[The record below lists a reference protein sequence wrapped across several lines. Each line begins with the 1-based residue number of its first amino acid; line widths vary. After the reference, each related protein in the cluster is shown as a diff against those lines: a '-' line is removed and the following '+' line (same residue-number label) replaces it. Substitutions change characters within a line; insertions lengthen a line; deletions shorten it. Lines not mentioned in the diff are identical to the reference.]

1 MIKPFI
7 DQSQDVRIGG
17 IAGKLYHHINDD
29 TVHLTEEEKKFLQTL
44 QSGDPDSGEGDISSQ
59 IDDIY
64 VQLGNK
70 ADKEEIPTK
79 VSQLENDMNYLTEI
93 PDYYTTEEEVKLL
106 IQTYVAE
113 GDFDV
118 DLDELQ
124 KQIKQLTDLV
134 NTHELT
140 LGDIETSLN
149 QLQQSQNNLNV
160 SVNAAIDQLTGQLD
174 ILSQKVDNVQLKPA
188 TGTVLGGIKVG
199 AGLNVEE
206 DGTLSVSSSS
216 GGGGGGSIDRAE
228 LDKYYLRKD
237 TDDSTKHSLEIGDTL
252 TSDTIRSSEMYRG
265 QHGSGFFLG
274 MDDGNS
280 VLEVDDLLVRN
291 RGLFEELEIR
301 KTSYVNGSLVLSAAG
316 SIIESVEQQTSGDWK
331 CYLKSD
337 NGDVAVTNSF
347 ETNDLV
353 RCQTFDVKPGI
364 YENVSNKFYWRQVIS
379 TGTEGTK
386 NYIVLSKTQKSSDT
400 ADDESGTPASG
411 DTIVQF
417 GNTSE
422 SSRQNVIVISS
433 VDTDAPSITMYTNV
447 QTFNLS
453 QATISSKISPSEV
466 RFNSDL
472 FKLVSGG
479 NVYNVA
485 IDRGQWNTSTTYYHW
500 DRVSHNGN
508 LWLCMYQNPEG
519 CTGIEPGGSSSSS
532 YWMLQVSKGDPGS
545 ATDKPQLIFNEP
557 IVVTAYDGVNYSP
570 DITGKTITVSLQNA
584 AGESL
589 NWSNVTYIAA
599 TCTDGSV
606 QVTADGQTIT
616 IQECTLQV
624 GESVRIDVTAD
635 VKETPESETTIT
647 ITNSISVVCI
657 QQPETEYTVQA
668 YVSPSLRTDNYS
680 IKFGGDN
687 LIQSI
692 SWPASSQIYTYD
704 LYLFVGSKMVQW
716 ADITNTQSGTLAN
729 PGVMGGIYANGLT
742 TYIPLQE
749 SRNGTAS
756 ITVSQDRIRYGN
768 VLIPSNIKSPQY
780 VGNNYYPV
788 SNYNIRFDI
797 YADDWNIRASADL
810 TLNIFSQSSIFEN
823 TTTQLKSVKTSI
835 ADAEKGISANTSLIN
850 QTAEAIRTEVDEKV
864 ETINGNI
871 TKIEENVSSV
881 TQTAESL
888 TKFVG
893 KYLNEEGTTLESV
906 IEQTAGDIDMSVI
919 YNNLRMAGLNI
930 SVDEGQETGSV
941 TIYGDKVTIKNS
953 EDSNDDVLYVQGG
966 QTYLGN
972 TNIVSGK
979 IGGFNISSNAIG
991 TNTNSTGDGMYMD
1004 RKYIRFN
1011 ERGLISSNVYNL
1023 EFGVL
1028 NIAGVDQCMLIQ
1040 ATSSSSEVMPLYG
1053 IHTTFTRNENQ
1064 SAFALFGD
1072 GIISVEG
1079 PIVETSAHYH
1089 SIPTNTIYYYSAP
1102 EKGTTVVL
1110 NTEGTGAY
1118 FAFPTLSQ
1126 LRSSLG
1132 ISSTTECF
1140 VIPFKIMNISGRAM
1154 TVCGKG
1160 SSKVSSTYSSGGP
1173 TLRNSNGDV
1182 DDENALSGYTVAVYY
1197 LMFRSY
1203 NESGS
1208 GTQRQEYIAFRL
1220 T

>member
-29 TVHLTEEEKKFLQTL
+29 TVHLTEEEKKFLQNL
-44 QSGDPDSGEGDISSQ
+44 QLGDPDSGEGDISSQ

-79 VSQLENDMNYLTEI
+79 VSQLENDANYLTEI

-106 IQTYVAE
+106 IQTYVAD

-160 SVNAAIDQLTGQLD
+160 SVNEAINQLTGKLD

-237 TDDSTKHSLEIGDTL
+237 TDDSTEHSLQIGDTL
-252 TSDTIRSSEMYRG
+252 TSDTVRSSEMYRG

-316 SIIESVEQQTSGDWK
+316 SIIERVEQQTSGDWK

-400 ADDESGTPASG
+400 ADDEYGTPASG

-422 SSRQNVIVISS
+422 SSRQNVIVISA

-447 QTFNLS
+447 YTFNLS
-453 QATISSKISPSEV
+453 QATISSKISPSEI

-485 IDRGQWNTSTTYYHW
+485 IDRGQWNNSTTYYHW

-508 LWLCMYQNPEG
+508 LWLCIYQNPEG

-589 NWSNVTYIAA
+589 NWSNVTHIAA
-599 TCTDGSV
+599 TCTDDSV

-616 IQECTLQV
+616 IQECALQV

-635 VKETPESETTIT
+635 VKETPESETIIS

-657 QQPETEYTVQA
+657 QQPETEYTLQA

-680 IKFGGDN
+680 IKFDDEN
-687 LIQSI
+687 LIKSI
-692 SWPASSQIYTYD
+692 NWPANSQIYTYD

-716 ADITNTQSGTLAN
+716 ADITNTQSGTLTN
-729 PGVMGGIYANGLT
+729 PGVMGGIYADGRT
-742 TYIPLQE
+742 TYIPLEE

-756 ITVSQDRIRYGN
+756 ITVSPDSMSYSN

-788 SNYNIRFDI
+788 SDYNIRFDI

-823 TTTQLKSVKTSI
+823 TTTQFKSVKTSI
-835 ADAEKGISANTSLIN
+835 TSAEQGISDNTSLIN
-850 QTAEAIRTEVDEKV
+850 QTAEAIRTEVSKKV

-871 TKIEENVSSV
+871 TRIEGNVSSV

-888 TKFVG
+888 TNFVG
-893 KYLNEEGTTLESV
+893 KYLSEEGQTLESV
-906 IEQTAGDIDMSVI
+906 IEQSAGDIDMSVI

-930 SVDEGQETGSV
+930 SVDEGQNTGSV

-953 EDSNDDVLYVQGG
+953 EDGDNILYVQGG

-972 TNIVSGK
+972 TNIVSGT
-979 IGGFNISSNAIG
+979 IGGYTIQNSQLSSD
-991 TNTNSTGDGMYMD
+991 NSTGSISISPTKIDLHSKITNPWDGYRTQVILNCDAQDYVTSTSGVRVKAAQYLTVFGGTTLTSGQWAGMLIDTGNTAGFIEYGIMSMLPISTKGLFNNGGCYQLIQNLSGGSTIQRDMGNTYMYL
-1004 RKYIRFN
+1004 YT
-1011 ERGLISSNVYNL
+1011 GSSNITVAIENIQNYRTLAGNIIEIYNISTHVVTL
-1023 EFGVL
+1023 TTTGSGFLWCEDNGFGVVKQKTGTSYK
-1028 NIAGVDQCMLIQ
+1028 IGAGQFAKLMYQLVP
-1040 ATSSSSEVMPLYG
+1040 TKSSWYW
-1053 IHTTFTRNENQ
+1053 
-1064 SAFALFGD
+1064 
-1072 GIISVEG
+1072 
-1079 PIVETSAHYH
+1079 
-1089 SIPTNTIYYYSAP
+1089 
-1102 EKGTTVVL
+1102 VVF
-1110 NTEGTGAY
+1110 N
-1118 FAFPTLSQ
+1118 
-1126 LRSSLG
+1126 
-1132 ISSTTECF
+1132 
-1140 VIPFKIMNISGRAM
+1140 
-1154 TVCGKG
+1154 
-1160 SSKVSSTYSSGGP
+1160 SSKLP
-1173 TLRNSNGDV
+1173 
-1182 DDENALSGYTVAVYY
+1182 A
-1197 LMFRSY
+1197 
-1203 NESGS
+1203 
-1208 GTQRQEYIAFRL
+1208 
-1220 T
+1220 

>member
-29 TVHLTEEEKKFLQTL
+29 TVHLTEEEKKFLQNL
-44 QSGDPDSGEGDISSQ
+44 QLGDPDSGEGDISSQ

-79 VSQLENDMNYLTEI
+79 VSQLENDANYLTEI

-106 IQTYVAE
+106 IQTYIAD

-118 DLDELQ
+118 DLDKLQ

-134 NTHELT
+134 NTHEFT
-140 LGDIETSLN
+140 LSDIETSLN

-160 SVNAAIDQLTGQLD
+160 SVNEAIDQLTGKLD

-216 GGGGGGSIDRAE
+216 GGGGGGSIDRTE

-237 TDDSTKHSLEIGDTL
+237 TDDSTEHSLQIGDTL
-252 TSDTIRSSEMYRG
+252 TSDTVRSAEMYRG

-316 SIIESVEQQTSGDWK
+316 SIIERVEQQTSGDWK

-422 SSRQNVIVISS
+422 SSRQNVIVISA

-447 QTFNLS
+447 YTFNLS
-453 QATISSKISPSEV
+453 QATVSSKISPSEV

-479 NVYNVA
+479 NEYNVA
-485 IDRGQWNTSTTYYHW
+485 IDRGQWNTNTTYYHW

-508 LWLCMYQNPEG
+508 LWLCIYQGSEG
-519 CTGIEPGGSSSSS
+519 CTAIEPGGSQSSN
-532 YWMLQVSKGDPGS
+532 YWLLQVSKGDPGS

-557 IVVTAYDGVNYSP
+557 IVVTAYDGVTYSP
-570 DITGKTITVSLQNA
+570 DLTNKTITVSLQNA
-584 AGESL
+584 VGEPL
-589 NWSNVTYIAA
+589 DWGNVTHIAA
-599 TCTDGSV
+599 TCTNDSV
-606 QVTADGQTIT
+606 QVTADGQTVT
-616 IQECTLQV
+616 IQECALQV

-635 VKETPESETTIT
+635 VKETPESETTIS

-657 QQPETEYTVQA
+657 QQPETEYTIQA
-668 YVSPSLRTDNYS
+668 YVSPSLRTDNYN
-680 IKFGGDN
+680 IKFDDNN
-687 LIQSI
+687 LIKSI
-692 SWPASSQIYTYD
+692 NWPTTASEYTYD
-704 LYLFVGSKMVQW
+704 LYLFVGSRMLQWNDVQ
-716 ADITNTQSGTLAN
+716 TSVETGTLER
-729 PGVMGGIYANGLT
+729 PGVTCHITANGHATPAEIYQGL
-742 TYIPLQE
+742 
-749 SRNGTAS
+749 NGTCS
-756 ITVSQDRIRYGN
+756 IIVTDSFLSYSSTMIPNN
-768 VLIPSNIKSPQY
+768 VKSPQY
-780 VGNNYYPV
+780 VGNIYYPT
-788 SNYNIRFDI
+788 SDYNVKFDI
-797 YADDWNIRASADL
+797 YADNWHIEASADL
-810 TLNIFSQSSIFEN
+810 ILNIFNQSSIFEN
-823 TTTQLKSVKTSI
+823 TTTQLRSVKTDVQNIDGRVTMTESQIKQNTESI
-835 ADAEKGISANTSLIN
+835 EAQVKEISDLDAKVTTVKTTADG
-850 QTAEAIRTEVDEKV
+850 V
-864 ETINGNI
+864 E
-871 TKIEENVSSV
+871 S
-881 TQTAESL
+881 
-888 TKFVG
+888 FVG
-893 KYLNEEGTTLESV
+893 KQNMTDYDSLSSML
-906 IEQTAGDIDMSVI
+906 EQTAGGIDMSVV

-979 IGGFNISSNAIG
+979 IGGFDISNQSLKSSDDNGNIQITPNQIYLRSKYDFLETGIPTARMILTPSFTRYTDNLSSSFIDSMLYISLFQDPGRPPVDQGFKSYIFLDSDRTSQFTGYGMTSIPPIQTFGLSNMGGYYGLFQNLASGQTITCDLHAPYIYIYRGSSDASVTINNPDLVYASSNMIKIFNCSTHEITVRSGDDTQFTYIRLKSNVG
-991 TNTNSTGDGMYMD
+991 TNIEKATENTFTVGPGDLVTFFYVQTGD
-1004 RKYIRFN
+1004 ILTN
-1011 ERGLISSNVYNL
+1011 EWFVHS
-1023 EFGVL
+1023 
-1028 NIAGVDQCMLIQ
+1028 
-1040 ATSSSSEVMPLYG
+1040 
-1053 IHTTFTRNENQ
+1053 TRQ
-1064 SAFALFGD
+1064 
-1072 GIISVEG
+1072 
-1079 PIVETSAHYH
+1079 IV
-1089 SIPTNTIYYYSAP
+1089 
-1102 EKGTTVVL
+1102 
-1110 NTEGTGAY
+1110 
-1118 FAFPTLSQ
+1118 
-1126 LRSSLG
+1126 RSMVG
-1132 ISSTTECF
+1132 
-1140 VIPFKIMNISGRAM
+1140 
-1154 TVCGKG
+1154 
-1160 SSKVSSTYSSGGP
+1160 
-1173 TLRNSNGDV
+1173 
-1182 DDENALSGYTVAVYY
+1182 
-1197 LMFRSY
+1197 
-1203 NESGS
+1203 
-1208 GTQRQEYIAFRL
+1208 Q
-1220 T
+1220 

>member
-29 TVHLTEEEKKFLQTL
+29 TVHLTEEEKKFLQNL

-124 KQIKQLTDLV
+124 KQIKQLTNLV

-149 QLQQSQNNLNV
+149 QLRQSQNNLNV
-160 SVNAAIDQLTGQLD
+160 SVNEAIDQLTGQLD

-216 GGGGGGSIDRAE
+216 GGGGGGSIDRTE

-237 TDDSTKHSLEIGDTL
+237 TDDSTEHSLQVGDTL
-252 TSDTIRSSEMYRG
+252 ISDTIRSSEMYRG
-265 QHGSGFFLG
+265 QYGSGFFLG

-400 ADDESGTPASG
+400 ANDESGTPASG

-422 SSRQNVIVISS
+422 SSRQNVIVMSA
-433 VDTDAPSITMYTNV
+433 VDTDAPSITMYTNIY
-447 QTFNLS
+447 TFNLS
-453 QATISSKISPSEV
+453 QATVSSKISPSEV

-479 NVYNVA
+479 NEYNVA
-485 IDRGQWNTSTTYYHW
+485 IDRGQWNTNTTYYHW

-508 LWLCMYQNPEG
+508 LWLCIYQGSEG
-519 CTGIEPGGSSSSS
+519 CTAIEPGGSQSSN
-532 YWMLQVSKGDPGS
+532 YWLLQVSKGDPGS

-557 IVVTAYDGVNYSP
+557 IVVTAYDGVTYSP
-570 DITGKTITVSLQNA
+570 DLTNKTITVSLQNA

-589 NWSNVTYIAA
+589 DWGNVTHIAA
-599 TCTDGSV
+599 TCTNDSV
-606 QVTADGQTIT
+606 QVTADGQTVT
-616 IQECTLQV
+616 IQECALQV

-635 VKETPESETTIT
+635 VKETPESETTIS

-680 IKFGGDN
+680 IKFDDDN
-687 LIQSI
+687 LIKSI
-692 SWPASSQIYTYD
+692 SWPTSSQIYTYD

-729 PGVMGGIYANGLT
+729 PGVMGGIYANGVT
-742 TYIPLQE
+742 TYISLQE

-756 ITVSQDRIRYGN
+756 ITVSRDRIAYGN

-788 SNYNIRFDI
+788 SDYNIRFDI

-823 TTTQLKSVKTSI
+823 TTTQLKSVKTRI
-835 ADAEKGISANTSLIN
+835 ANAEQGIATNTSLIT

-864 ETINGNI
+864 ERINGDI
-871 TKIEENVSSV
+871 TTIEGNVSSV
-881 TQTAESL
+881 TQTAKSL
-888 TKFVG
+888 TNFVG
-893 KYLNEEGTTLESV
+893 KYLSEEGQTLESV
-906 IEQTAGDIDMSVI
+906 IEQSAGDIDMSVI

-930 SVDEGQETGSV
+930 SVDEGQKTGSV

-953 EDSNDDVLYVQGG
+953 EDGNNVLYVQGG

-972 TNIVSGK
+972 TNIVSGT
-979 IGGFNISSNAIG
+979 IGGYTIQNSQLSSD
-991 TNTNSTGDGMYMD
+991 NSTGSISISPTKIDLHSKITNPWDGYRTQVILNCDAQDYVTSTSGVRVKAAQYLTVFGGTTLASDQWAGMLIDTGNTAGFIEYGIMSMLPISTKGLFNNGGCSQLIQNLSGGSTIQRDMGNTYMYL
-1004 RKYIRFN
+1004 YT
-1011 ERGLISSNVYNL
+1011 GSSNITVAIENVQNYRTL
-1023 EFGVL
+1023 AG
-1028 NIAGVDQCMLIQ
+1028 NII
-1040 ATSSSSEVMPLYG
+1040 E
-1053 IHTTFTRNENQ
+1053 
-1064 SAFALFGD
+1064 
-1072 GIISVEG
+1072 
-1079 PIVETSAHYH
+1079 
-1089 SIPTNTIYYYSAP
+1089 IY
-1102 EKGTTVVL
+1102 
-1110 NTEGTGAY
+1110 
-1118 FAFPTLSQ
+1118 
-1126 LRSSLG
+1126 
-1132 ISSTTECF
+1132 
-1140 VIPFKIMNISGRAM
+1140 NISTHVVTLTTTGSGFLWCEDNGFGAVEQKTGTSYKIGAGQFAKLM
-1154 TVCGKG
+1154 YQLVPTKSGWYWVVFN
-1160 SSKVSSTYSSGGP
+1160 SSKLP
-1173 TLRNSNGDV
+1173 
-1182 DDENALSGYTVAVYY
+1182 A
-1197 LMFRSY
+1197 
-1203 NESGS
+1203 
-1208 GTQRQEYIAFRL
+1208 
-1220 T
+1220 